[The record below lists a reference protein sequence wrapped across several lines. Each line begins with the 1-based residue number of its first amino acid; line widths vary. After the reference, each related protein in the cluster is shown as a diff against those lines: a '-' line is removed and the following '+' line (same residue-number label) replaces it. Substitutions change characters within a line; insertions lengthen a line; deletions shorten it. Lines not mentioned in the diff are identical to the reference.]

1 MATGEK
7 NYRPIKDRLLKA
19 VVRVLKSLFDKLG
32 NKNFFSACENC
43 KTKNFNELHHH
54 FAWSM
59 ALKDS
64 YTSSLETKL
73 AVELATLIFNK
84 SFFST
89 LSELCK
95 TLEFHVSERM
105 NKQWKAIDSEGKM
118 KKTLQN
124 RHQIKEQQKKKK
136 KKTRIKRKR
145 KRCFF

>member
-1 MATGEK
+1 
-7 NYRPIKDRLLKA
+7 
-19 VVRVLKSLFDKLG
+19 
-32 NKNFFSACENC
+32 
-43 KTKNFNELHHH
+43 
-54 FAWSM
+54 M

-136 KKTRIKRKR
+136 KKNKNKKKKKKMLFLKQGGNVEHFMDLVIWNKCLHKIGIWKIKKS
-145 KRCFF
+145 KKTWLCFKTILKIFRCYI